1 VLFAPA
7 VSSFVF
13 SVAVA
18 VWHFLQAASFLIGQ
32 VISCAELDDSP
43 NTRNICI
50 RSSVLRSTRIIVP
63 YSKATTTFF
72 KIPSRDAEFCEL
84 MLPSYRPMPPAAE
97 LSRLSLDDSALIKN
111 I

>member
-1 VLFAPA
+1 
-7 VSSFVF
+7 
-13 SVAVA
+13 
-18 VWHFLQAASFLIGQ
+18 
-32 VISCAELDDSP
+32 
-43 NTRNICI
+43 
-50 RSSVLRSTRIIVP
+50 VP